1 MAAEGL
7 GLKYRLWGQPLG
19 CAEEGVWVWGAPS
32 SLYGQ
37 LPYSSGLPPSESSPR
52 NSFHISIDLREE
64 LVSQSVQL
72 LPLALLG
79 QRVDGRVLEPV
90 TGHETCTQE
99 AVGLVRLLRWG

>member
-19 CAEEGVWVWGAPS
+19 CAEEVRGVGV
-32 SLYGQ
+32 
-37 LPYSSGLPPSESSPR
+37 LPVVCMTRSPPVACHHLRAHQR
-52 NSFHISIDLREE
+52 NSFHIRIGLLEE

-79 QRVDGRVLEPV
+79 QRVDGRALEPV

-99 AVGLVRLLRWG
+99 AVGLVRLLRGG